1 LARASHSAISLA
13 AARRAAA
20 GPSRPMSR

>member
-1 LARASHSAISLA
+1 VAKQKRQAG

-20 GPSRPMSR
+20 GGTG